1 MVLIEVI
8 LVLIIVI
15 ALCLTN
21 LIAFKI
27 SGKNKK
33 KRIWAGII
41 VLLLSPLVLFLTG
54 ISLSPFDPGGFG
66 TGMWMLIY
74 SFLFAVNGIIII
86 IIGLF
91 TKKSLDT

>member
-1 MVLIEVI
+1 MVEIEVI

-41 VLLLSPLVLFLTG
+41 ILLLSPLVLFLTG
-54 ISLSPFDPGGFG
+54 IILSPFDPGGFG

-74 SFLFAVNGIIII
+74 SVLFAVNGIIII
-86 IIGLF
+86 ITGLF

>member
-1 MVLIEVI
+1 M
-8 LVLIIVI
+8 VLIIVI

-41 VLLLSPLVLFLTG
+41 VLLLTPLVFFLTG

-66 TGMWMLIY
+66 TGMMMVLY

-91 TKKSLDT
+91 TKKSLNT

>member
-33 KRIWAGII
+33 KRMWAGII